1 MKSSRGESRGRTRGR
16 DDEWSGSD
24 KGSRHSR
31 HDSWRDD
38 GTVSPADSISQVSSR
53 PSRVSEGRSRTSGK
67 RIEYHYPESGVSQQ
81 LDGQSSSGRSRS
93 SKSGSRVRDG
103 RVHVAND
110 KFVMERIPE

>member
-1 MKSSRGESRGRTRGR
+1 MKSSRGESRGGTRGR

-31 HDSWRDD
+31 HDSWGDD
-38 GTVSPADSISQVSSR
+38 DTVSPADSISQVSSR

-81 LDGQSSSGRSRS
+81 LHGKSSSDRSRS
-93 SKSGSRVRDG
+93 SKSGTRVRDG